1 MMTDNKKQIVH
12 IDMDTFFVSVER
24 LLDPKLKG
32 RPVIVGGNP
41 FGRGVVAGC
50 SYEAREFGVH
60 SAMPI
65 RQAYQLC
72 PKGIYLRGNHLY
84 YSEYSKLITTILGEL
99 VPQMEKSSV
108 DEFYLDLSQC
118 ERLKGDTYRWAQE
131 IQKTINGETELPLS
145 FGLAA
150 NKLVAKVATTQRA
163 KKVQEKHFAV
173 PNGNERSFLSPF
185 PIRALP
191 GVGEVTERVLT
202 TYGILTIG
210 QLAKTPS
217 QALERTQGK
226 FGRALIEKANG
237 IDHSIIT
244 PTREQK
250 SYSRESTFSQD
261 MMEIDQLFAQL
272 LGLSSE
278 LGADLR
284 AAKRVA
290 RKFTLKLRYAD
301 FTTITRSI
309 TTDHTNQDH
318 LIYHL
323 ARKLFIGSWTR
334 RVRVRLLGIEASDLL
349 EDLAQD
355 FLFEEEAG
363 NPELYKAFDLIRL
376 KYGSEKVG
384 FASALMKERPGGM
397 KADA

>member
-1 MMTDNKKQIVH
+1 MEKADRRIVH

-72 PKGIYLRGNHLY
+72 PKGIYLRGNYLY
-84 YSEYSKLITTILGEL
+84 YSEYSKLITTILEEM

-108 DEFYLDLSQC
+108 DEFYLDLSQT

-131 IQKTINGETELPLS
+131 IQKTVNGETELPLS
-145 FGLAA
+145 FGLAP

-163 KKVQEKHFAV
+163 KKTREKHFAV
-173 PNGNERSFLSPF
+173 PQGSEREFLSPF

-191 GVGEVTERVLT
+191 GVGEVTERVLL

-226 FGRALIEKANG
+226 FGRALIDKAKG
-237 IDHSIIT
+237 IDHSMVA

-250 SYSRESTFSQD
+250 SYSRESTFSED
-261 MMEIDQLFAQL
+261 MLDVESL
-272 LGLSSE
+272 LSRLLALASE

-284 AAKRVA
+284 AAKRIA
-290 RKFTLKLRYAD
+290 RNFTLKLRYAD

-309 TTDHTNQDH
+309 TTEHTSQDH

-323 ARKLFIGSWTR
+323 ARKLFIACWTR
-334 RVRVRLLGIEASDLL
+334 RVRVRLLGIEATDLL
-349 EDLAQD
+349 DDLEQD
-355 FLFEEEAG
+355 LLFEDEGG

-384 FASALMKERPGGM
+384 FASALMKHAM
-397 KADA
+397 VKADA